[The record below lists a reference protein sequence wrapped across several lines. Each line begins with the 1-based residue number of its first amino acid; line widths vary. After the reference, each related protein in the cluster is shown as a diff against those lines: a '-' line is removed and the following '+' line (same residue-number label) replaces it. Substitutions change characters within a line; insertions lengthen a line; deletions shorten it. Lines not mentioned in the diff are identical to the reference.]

1 MKAAAATLLTA
12 VNVLCVWFW
21 CRRARR
27 IVEDAERRARFIE
40 ESARRAKKVAEAQEQ
55 ARRNGSDWLPP
66 GVYALVNEPF
76 VGNEAVYVKE
86 WAPLEDFACRKL
98 DADGERRIVGFFT
111 GDCRH
116 KIDHEGC
123 PRIERLRELHARG
136 CRLHHETKEPAAPR
150 GDAHAGDG
158 DGVAADV
165 GDEDG
170 HLMRPVRSVVN
181 GPVAHE
187 DARAPG
193 EAVAPEV
200 PEAEGETADGGEG
213 DAPVAE
219 EHRERTEK
227 KMHCFHAPSVAEAP
241 EGRKDGGPQRLVERD
256 PAARED
262 NRKGF

>member
-1 MKAAAATLLTA
+1 MRLLYETAITA
-12 VNVLCVWFW
+12 VNVAAAWFW

-27 IVEDAERRARFIE
+27 IVEDAEFKARSAE
-40 ESARRAKKVAEAQEQ
+40 ASARKKAMIAEAQAQ
-55 ARRNGSDWLPP
+55 ARREGSDWLPP

-76 VGNEAVYVKE
+76 VGNKGIQVEE
-86 WAPLEDFACRKL
+86 WTPLEDFACRKL
-98 DADGERRIVGFFT
+98 DADGERRIVGFLV

-116 KIDHEGC
+116 KIDHERC
-123 PRIERLRELHARG
+123 PWIERLRELHARG
-136 CRLHHETKEPAAPR
+136 CRLHHQPEEPPAPR

-158 DGVAADV
+158 DCVAAEVGHEDADV
-165 GDEDG
+165 PAD
-170 HLMRPVRSVVN
+170 
-181 GPVAHE
+181 GPVPHE

-227 KMHCFHAPSVAEAP
+227 KMHCFHAPSVADGA
-241 EGRKDGGPQRLVERD
+241 RKDNG
-256 PAARED
+256 
-262 NRKGF
+262 KGKEP